1 MNKVYAMGGRTKN
14 KYIVKILIHSFAVFH
29 AISSLVMQSLGQQ
42 DAILLTALTISMIVL
57 IATHFD
63 FPLEVTFALALL
75 NSFAGFY
82 LGTAGAVFLQDY
94 VALSPLSSNVI
105 TTFMTTEILG
115 WMTYLIAQYKTRK
128 E

>member
-1 MNKVYAMGGRTKN
+1 MGERTKN

-29 AISSLVMQSLGQQ
+29 AVSSYVLQSLGQQ
-42 DAILLTALTISMIVL
+42 DAILLTALTIGMIVL

-82 LGTAGAVFLQDY
+82 LGTVGAVLLQDY
-94 VALSPLSSNVI
+94 ISLSPMCSNVI